1 MLVIAW
7 GNYIQSIYFDGE
19 DEIVKDGVYFTNSE
33 IKSCH
38 FTGDSVLAILDQST
52 LKIVY
57 TRLFVPGEIKTVLN
71 DPAGMES
78 LIDNCSNA
86 ELDDGMN

>member
-38 FTGDSVLAILDQST
+38 FTGDSVLAILD
-52 LKIVY
+52 
-57 TRLFVPGEIKTVLN
+57 
-71 DPAGMES
+71 
-78 LIDNCSNA
+78 
-86 ELDDGMN
+86 